1 VLLAAPFLAQAD
13 ATIANVATPAIRTD
27 LHASPAAVEL
37 VIGGYLVT
45 YAALLITGA
54 RLGQTH
60 GYKRLFLLGVTLFG
74 ISSLVGGLAP
84 NPAVLIAMRVLQGA
98 AAALMYPQTLTGI
111 QLTFTGRERARAI
124 GLFAIALST
133 GAVVGQILGGVLVSA
148 DLAGTGWRPIFL
160 VNVPICLG
168 VALAA
173 LRVLPTDA
181 PPGGARLDIPG
192 VLALTATVLLVV
204 VPLTLG
210 HAEGWPVWTW
220 LCLTAAAPTFW
231 LFLTGQRR
239 RQARGAAPLID
250 IHVVRRPP
258 VLLGLLALLTT
269 TGTYYALLFT
279 LAQYIQQGLGRGAL
293 ASGLLLVPWVAAFG
307 IAGQITRR
315 LPPRAT
321 PLLPAIGYALLTI
334 AYLTIGVLLY
344 TGRPGDG
351 WLIPLLGLGGLGLGT
366 GFATLL
372 THLTNAVPAS
382 NAPDISGV
390 STTTTQIGGAIGVA
404 AFGGLY
410 FALAHQ
416 PGDETQARH
425 AFAITCIAL
434 AAATLT
440 AILTAHLATHRRPAD
455 SATTEAYCG

>member
-37 VIGGYLVT
+37 VIGGYLVA

-54 RLGQTH
+54 RLGQLH
-60 GYKRLFLLGVTLFG
+60 GYRRLFLLGLTLFG

-84 NPAVLIAMRVLQGA
+84 NAAVLITMRVLQGA
-98 AAALMYPQTLTGI
+98 GAALMYPQTLTGI
-111 QLTFTGRERARAI
+111 QLAFTGRERARAI

-133 GAVVGQILGGVLVSA
+133 GAVIGQIIGGVLVSA

-173 LRVLPTDA
+173 LRVLPTDEA
-181 PPGGARLDIPG
+181 PGGDRLDVPG

-210 HAEGWPVWTW
+210 HSAHWPVWTW
-220 LCLTAAAPTFW
+220 LCLAAAVLAFW
-231 LFLTGQRR
+231 LFLAGQRR
-239 RQARGAAPLID
+239 RQNGGSAPLVNIY
-250 IHVVRRPP
+250 VVRRPP
-258 VLLGLLALLTT
+258 VLLGLLALLTGL
-269 TGTYYALLFT
+269 GTYYALLFT
-279 LAQYIQQGLGRGAL
+279 LAQYIQQGLGRSAL
-293 ASGLLLVPWVAAFG
+293 VSGLLLVPWVAAFG
-307 IAGQITRR
+307 IAGQIVRR
-315 LPPRAT
+315 LPQRAT
-321 PLLPAIGYALLTI
+321 PLLPSVGYALLAV
-334 AYLTIGVLLY
+334 AYLAIGVLLY
-344 TGRPGDG
+344 TGRHGNG
-351 WLIPLLGLGGLGLGT
+351 WLIPLLALGGLGLGT
-366 GFATLL
+366 GFATLM

-390 STTTTQIGGAIGVA
+390 STTTTQIGGAIGIA

-410 FALAHQ
+410 FALANQ
-416 PGDETQARH
+416 PGDETDARH
-425 AFAITCIAL
+425 AFAITCLAL
-434 AAATLT
+434 AATALIATLT
-440 AILTAHLATHRRPAD
+440 ARLATHRHPP
-455 SATTEAYCG
+455 SNATTQA